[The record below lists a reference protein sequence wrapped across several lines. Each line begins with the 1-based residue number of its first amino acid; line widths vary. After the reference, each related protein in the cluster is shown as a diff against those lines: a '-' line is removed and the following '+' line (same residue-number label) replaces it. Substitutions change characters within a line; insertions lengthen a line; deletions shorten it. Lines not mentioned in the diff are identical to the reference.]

1 MITGFNKKELRLFE
15 KYRKQWNLHT
25 DDNCNVIEFSHVLG
39 CDYHLPH
46 KSLMDKNYDLMFKYS
61 IYKVFKK
68 NN

>member
-25 DDNCNVIEFSHVLG
+25 DDNCNVIDLSHVLG
-39 CDYHLPH
+39 CDHHLPH
-46 KSLMDKNYDLMFKYS
+46 KNLMDKNYDLMFKYS